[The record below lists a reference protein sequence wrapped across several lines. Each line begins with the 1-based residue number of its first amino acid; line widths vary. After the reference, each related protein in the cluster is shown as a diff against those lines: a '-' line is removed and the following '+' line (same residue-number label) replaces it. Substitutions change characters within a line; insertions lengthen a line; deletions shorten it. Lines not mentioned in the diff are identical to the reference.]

1 MHRQVTSANVEDYSS
16 HIPGD
21 DIALDREE
29 DIVYK
34 KGVLTHSEG
43 VSTVK
48 LMPQVGCQTIN
59 TLAAFPTSLYFLQD
73 NSPNME
79 NIEGDSLE
87 AELGSRKKRNDL
99 LSEFSEF
106 MSDDIE
112 DDQNNYNY
120 DESEDNEF
128 PDEYEGEGFT
138 MAEEPTYDNTV
149 DIDYFNA
156 SGTYTLDLIHQR
168 RVLRH
173 ERSAAMNHL
182 DLPEAM
188 ESTLMA
194 HIDHSEFQ
202 LSSIHNKMVVA
213 FYIVYTL
220 RKYIVIHNIYLL
232 CCCI

>member
-1 MHRQVTSANVEDYSS
+1 MDGVLRMHRRVTSEDVEDYSS

-21 DIALDREE
+21 VVGLDREE

-34 KGVLTHSEG
+34 KGVMTHSEG

-48 LMPQVGCQTIN
+48 LMPQVGCQTMSI
-59 TLAAFPTSLYFLQD
+59 LAAFPTGLYFLQD
-73 NSPNME
+73 NSPNID

-106 MSDDIE
+106 VSDDME
-112 DDQNNYNY
+112 DQNNYDY
-120 DESEDNEF
+120 DESEGNEF
-128 PDEYEGEGFT
+128 SDEYEGEGFT

-156 SGTYTLDLIHQR
+156 SGTYSLDLIHQR
-168 RVLRH
+168 RVLCD

-182 DLPEAM
+182 ELRKAM

-194 HIDHSEFQ
+194 HIDFSE
-202 LSSIHNKMVVA
+202 LKLGSIHN
-213 FYIVYTL
+213 FTFCIVHRL
-220 RKYIVIHNIYLL
+220 RKYI
-232 CCCI
+232 